1 MAFYL
6 ESQYLDL
13 KKVYQ
18 NFSYESLE
26 TKIDILPLEN
36 ITEGISQNSYTLVHE
51 KDILYSDVNNL
62 LIHFGKSYLNGSS
75 DNIDKSFPF
84 IKIKERICYIMQKYQ
99 EQSNLLDQHLEKI
112 VSPFMNLIK
121 QYLNEKLAIYLKE
134 ITENPGFKGNSI
146 AYCDEFH
153 HLLGIIY
160 VICKVRGFRFV
171 MKYFPHE
178 VKDLEPAVFYL
189 SSQRDNQTDLWE
201 TKYVMFLWLSI
212 IILVPFDLSTI
223 DSKVFSFL
231 DQENSAH
238 SQNLPSNLIQISQ
251 FYLKSITKI
260 REAAGVFLASFF
272 SRPDI
277 QKLNLLEDFLLWAA
291 SMINNLQTDPLNA
304 FFITGIFNSLVEI
317 FKIGKRSEL
326 LHKIHHIMPFLK
338 ATIFGAKA
346 TESSVLRQAKV
357 KLSQRIGLIYLK
369 PRTMKWLYRLGNKHL
384 IENLKK
390 SQSSKLQVFNV
401 ESLAPAGNS
410 SKGGD
415 KKEILE
421 KEDIDDPEYFQ
432 DVDTDNLEFI
442 IDFLV
447 QGLKDKDTIVRWS
460 AAKGIGRITAR
471 LDHEMADDIVTS
483 ILSCFAPNE
492 NENSWHG
499 GCLTLA
505 ELSRRGLLLPSR
517 LDAIFPILSKALV
530 FDQNQGNYSVGA
542 NVRDAACYVAWAFA
556 RAYSPE
562 ILSKYVSTLSQSLLI
577 TCLFDREVNCRRA
590 ASAAFQEHV
599 GRQGNFPYGIEIL
612 TEADYF
618 ALGMRQNAFLNVGL
632 FVGSYKEYYPSFVQ
646 HLAFV
651 KLRHWDIEIRRLAA
665 SALAL
670 FSVLGGK
677 ELWNDVLR
685 GLIKEALGEMVHI
698 RHGALY
704 GICDILCGLR
714 GKSHL
719 HNLKD
724 VMKDSAFL
732 RNLNKKQKK
741 LIKAGKYMQNFRN
754 FFEKKSLE
762 NQISLIEPEVIQEIL
777 EVLPKI
783 EKARLFRGKGGEIM
797 RIAAC
802 RLIEG
807 LAIAEIKLSES
818 LQKKYL
824 EVLDDC
830 LKNPLDLIQN
840 AATKALKLFSGF
852 YHQEKI
858 PKDFEVYLQKIMRS
872 SVEDM
877 NVAVTRGYS
886 RALGT
891 LNSKIQLN
899 HFEDIWRCLKKNC
912 QIKPKDSDDPDT
924 RKFASRSL
932 KEMIGNI
939 GLGNLK
945 ENILNE
951 MFELCFELMN
961 DYSTDKRGDIGS
973 IIRETSMTIML
984 DLFILV
990 VGFNEKF
997 PEKTMKIPQEF
1008 TYKFV
1013 TLLLQQLVEKIDR
1026 VRLVA
1031 GSLLQEFFEKYANK
1045 LPEIPRAKELEVIFC
1060 KENVKEMLKK
1070 DEIRMEEIFETQ
1082 TLASS
1087 AFEGPEYER
1096 DYEEFVYYWNQP
1108 HCVFPMIVP
1117 LMRFKEYSYQI
1128 VNNFFLIYLF
1138 YLFILVKRIGN
1149 KRWWNNRI
1157 SYKIFFNCFERIF
1170 E

>member
-18 NFSYESLE
+18 NFSYDSLE
-26 TKIDILPLEN
+26 TKIEILPNES
-36 ITEGISQNSYTLVHE
+36 ITEGITQNSYLLIQE
-51 KDILYSDVNNL
+51 KELLYSDLNNL
-62 LIHFGKSYLNGSS
+62 LIYFEKNYLNGASVS
-75 DNIDKSFPF
+75 LDKSFPF

-99 EQSNLLDQHLEKI
+99 EQSNLLDPHLEKI
-112 VSPFMNLIK
+112 VSPLMNVIK
-121 QYLNEKLAIYLKE
+121 VYLNEKLASYLKE
-134 ITENPGFKGNSI
+134 IAQNNEFKGNSI
-146 AYCDEFH
+146 VYCEDFH

-160 VICKVRGFRFV
+160 VICKVRGFKFV

-189 SSQRDNQTDLWE
+189 SSQKDNQTDLWE
-201 TKYVMFLWLSI
+201 TKYVIFLWLSI

-223 DSKVFSFL
+223 DSKAFSFV
-231 DQENSAH
+231 DQKVFNKLSD
-238 SQNLPSNLIQISQ
+238 NLPSNLILISQ

-277 QKLNLLEDFLLWAA
+277 QKLNILEEFLKW
-291 SMINNLQTDPLNA
+291 SSTMINTLKEDPLNA

-317 FKIGKRSEL
+317 FKIGQRSEL
-326 LHKIHHIMPFLK
+326 LQKIQYIMPFLK
-338 ATIFGAKA
+338 ATNFGAKS

-357 KLSQRIGLIYLK
+357 KLAQRIGLIYLK
-369 PRTMKWLYRLGNKHL
+369 PRTIKWLYRMGNKSL
-384 IENLKK
+384 LENLKK
-390 SQSSKLQVFNV
+390 SQNPASKLQVFNV
-401 ESLAPAGNS
+401 ESMTPNIKIESS
-410 SKGGD
+410 SKQQQMI
-415 KKEILE
+415 EE
-421 KEDIDDPEYFQ
+421 EVDDPEYFQ
-432 DVDTDNLEFI
+432 DVDTENLEFL

-460 AAKGIGRITAR
+460 AAKGIGRITSR
-471 LDHEMADDIVTS
+471 LDLEMADDIVTS
-483 ILSCFAPNE
+483 ILSCFAPHE

-517 LDAIFPILSKALV
+517 LDAVFPILYKALL

-562 ILSKYVSTLSQSLLI
+562 ILSKYVILLSQSLLI

-632 FVGSYKEYYPSFVQ
+632 FVGSYVDYYPSFVQ

-651 KLRHWDIEIRRLAA
+651 KLKHWDIDIRRLSA
-665 SALAL
+665 SALSL
-670 FSVLGGK
+670 FSVLGMK

-685 GLIKEALGEMVHI
+685 GLSKEAMNEMVHV

-704 GICDILCGLR
+704 GIADILCGLK
-714 GKSHL
+714 GKSSM
-719 HNLKD
+719 HNMKNE
-724 VMKDSAFL
+724 MKDSAFL
-732 RNLNKKQKK
+732 RNLNKKQRK
-741 LIKAGKYMQNFRN
+741 LIKAGQYMQNFRG

-762 NQISLIEPEVIQEIL
+762 NQLPSIEQEVIQEIL

-807 LAIAEIKLSES
+807 LALSEIKLSEG
-818 LQKKYL
+818 LQKKYMDI
-824 EVLDDC
+824 LDDC

-840 AATKALKLFSGF
+840 AAIKALRLFSGY
-852 YHQEKI
+852 YHQESI
-858 PKDFEVYLQKIMRS
+858 SKDFDVFLQKIIKLA
-872 SVEDM
+872 VEDI

-891 LNSKIQLN
+891 LNSKIQMIY
-899 HFEDIWRCLKKNC
+899 FESIWTCLQKNC
-912 QIKPKDSDDPDT
+912 KIKPKESDDPDT
-924 RKFASRSL
+924 RKFALRSI

-939 GLGNLK
+939 GLLNLK
-945 ENILNE
+945 GFVLNE
-951 MFELCFELMN
+951 MFEICFYLMN
-961 DYSTDKRGDIGS
+961 DYTTDKRGDIGS
-973 IIRETSMTIML
+973 MIRETSMTIML
-984 DLFILV
+984 DLFILIV
-990 VGFNEKF
+990 NNNNQH
-997 PEKTMKIPQEF
+997 PTTQIKIQED
-1008 TYKFV
+1008 FV
-1013 TLLLQQLVEKIDR
+1013 YRFVALLLQQLVEKIDR
-1026 VRLVA
+1026 VRLVS
-1031 GSLLQEFFEKYANK
+1031 GSLLQEFFEKCAPK
-1045 LPEIPRAKELEVIFC
+1045 LPEIPKSKELAAIFC

-1070 DEIRMEEIFETQ
+1070 DEIRMEEVFETQ
-1082 TLASS
+1082 NLASS

-1096 DYEEFVYYWNQP
+1096 EIDEFVYYWNQP
-1108 HCVFPMIVP
+1108 HCVFPMIIP
-1117 LMRFKEYSYQI
+1117 LLRFKEYSYQI
-1128 VNNFFLIYLF
+1128 VQLNN
-1138 YLFILVKRIGN
+1138 K
-1149 KRWWNNRI
+1149 
-1157 SYKIFFNCFERIF
+1157 
-1170 E
+1170 